1 MEKLNLNENACLSL
15 GKYSIIETKK
25 LDQIHTAMEQIC
37 LNNKSLQNI
46 NDDISAFKHDFCN
59 IIAGIGGYVANDD
72 MNGLKTYYSQL
83 LQDCSQINTLSTLN
97 SDTINS
103 PAVHSVL
110 SNKYY
115 DAYNK
120 GIKLSIECFLDFN
133 KLNMRIYEFTR
144 ILGILMDNA
153 IQATCECENKIINVV
168 MRNSFN
174 GNAQLLIV
182 ENTYKDKNLN
192 IEKIYEKNFTTKP
205 NNTGLGLWEVNR
217 IVQRH
222 KNINIE
228 TTKDDMYFRQ
238 QIKIYPKQHSKK

>member
-1 MEKLNLNENACLSL
+1 
-15 GKYSIIETKK
+15 
-25 LDQIHTAMEQIC
+25 
-37 LNNKSLQNI
+37 
-46 NDDISAFKHDFCN
+46 
-59 IIAGIGGYVANDD
+59 
-72 MNGLKTYYSQL
+72 
-83 LQDCSQINTLSTLN
+83 
-97 SDTINS
+97 
-103 PAVHSVL
+103 
-110 SNKYY
+110 
-115 DAYNK
+115 
-120 GIKLSIECFLDFN
+120 
-133 KLNMRIYEFTR
+133 MRIYEFTR

-205 NNTGLGLWEVNR
+205 NNTGLGLWEENR

-238 QIKIYPKQHSKK
+238 QIKIYPKQHNKK